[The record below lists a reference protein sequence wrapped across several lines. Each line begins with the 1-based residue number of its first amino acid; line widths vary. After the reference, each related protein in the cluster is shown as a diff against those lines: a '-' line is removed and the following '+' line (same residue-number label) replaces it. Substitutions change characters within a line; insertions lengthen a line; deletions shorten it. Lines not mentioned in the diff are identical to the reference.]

1 MKDKNKKNMINKSRI
16 YSNCCDA
23 PALVKGRTTL
33 YYVCSKCLKACDGH
47 IKLSDKEKNQIRK
60 NEDF

>member
-1 MKDKNKKNMINKSRI
+1 MINKSRI

-23 PALVKGRTTL
+23 PALVKGKTTL

-47 IKLSDKEKNQIRK
+47 IKLSDKEKQMIRR